1 MGIHLHT
8 HHQEE
13 QKEPSMRRVA
23 LCLMA
28 HPDDCEFFA
37 AGTLSLLAQRGW
49 EIHIASST
57 AGDGGSVDKGPLEI
71 ARIRRAENTK
81 SAQVIGATYHCLE
94 LQDVYV
100 TFDAVSIRR
109 AINLVRAI
117 APTLMFTHAQQ
128 DYMLDHEITAQL
140 ARAASNAFVAPNLGN
155 GPMTPGATIPHL
167 YYADPV
173 ACLDHDGNLAP
184 TSVIVDI
191 TSVYETKM
199 QMLCAHASQRDWLK
213 AHYGIDE
220 YTRSLDNWSSKRGA
234 TIGVTR
240 AEGFRQHRGYG
251 YPANCLLKEVLQ
263 NLAFTQTISPR

>member
-1 MGIHLHT
+1 
-8 HHQEE
+8 
-13 QKEPSMRRVA
+13 MRKVA
-23 LCLMA
+23 LCFMA

-37 AGTLSLLAQRGW
+37 AGTLALLAQRGW

-71 ARIRRAENTK
+71 ARIRRAENVA

-94 LQDVYV
+94 LQDVFV
-100 TFDAVSIRR
+100 TFDAASIRR
-109 AINLVRAI
+109 AINLVRTI

-155 GPMTPGATIPHL
+155 GPMMSGASIPHL

-184 TSVIVDI
+184 TSVVVDI
-191 TSVYETKM
+191 TSVYATKM

-220 YTRSLDNWSSKRGA
+220 YTRSLDNWSAKRGK
-234 TIGVTR
+234 TIGVPH

-251 YPANCLLKEVLQ
+251 YPSECLLKEVLGE
-263 NLAFTQTISPR
+263 LAVARMIA

>member
-1 MGIHLHT
+1 
-8 HHQEE
+8 
-13 QKEPSMRRVA
+13 MRKVA
-23 LCLMA
+23 LCFMA

-37 AGTLSLLAQRGW
+37 AGTLALLAQRGW

-57 AGDGGSVDKGPLEI
+57 AGDGGSLDKGPLEI
-71 ARIRRAENTK
+71 ARVRRAENVI

-100 TFDAVSIRR
+100 TFDAASIRR
-109 AINLVRAI
+109 AINLVRSI

-155 GPMTPGATIPHL
+155 GPMTPGASIPHL
-167 YYADPV
+167 YYSDPV

-184 TSVIVDI
+184 TSVVVDI
-191 TSVYETKM
+191 TTVYKTKM

-220 YTRSLDNWSSKRGA
+220 YTRSLDNWSAKRGA
-234 TIGVTR
+234 TIGVPH

-251 YPANCLLKEVLQ
+251 YPSECLLKEVLGE
-263 NLAFTQTISPR
+263 LAVSQMLTGKQ

>member
-1 MGIHLHT
+1 MEH
-8 HHQEE
+8 
-13 QKEPSMRRVA
+13 SMRKVA

-37 AGTLSLLAQRGW
+37 AGTLTLLAARGW

-57 AGDGGSVDKGPLEI
+57 AGDGGSATQGPLEI
-71 ARIRRAENTK
+71 ARIRRAENVT
-81 SAQVIGATYHCLE
+81 SAQIIAATYHCLE
-94 LQDVYV
+94 LQDVHV
-100 TFDAVSIRR
+100 TFDASSIRR

-155 GPMTPGATIPHL
+155 GPMTPGAVIPHL

-173 ACLDHDGNLAP
+173 ACIDHDGNLAP
-184 TSVIVDI
+184 TSVVVDI
-191 TSVYETKM
+191 TSVYETKL
-199 QMLCAHASQRDWLK
+199 QMLCAHASQREWLK
-213 AHYGIDE
+213 AHYGVDE
-220 YTRSLDNWSSKRGA
+220 YTRSLEVWSAKRGA
-234 TIGVTR
+234 TTGVKY

-251 YPANCLLKEVLQ
+251 CPSNCLLKEMLGS
-263 NLAFTQTISPR
+263 LAVEQTIPPR